1 MNNRQYKV
9 IFSRV
14 LNQLVVVSE
23 LAKSAGKAAVDSVET
38 HFSSNSN
45 KINGLGVNFGK
56 TPLTGVAFA
65 LMLSL
70 GFVWMPQAQAQ
81 EMAIRAD
88 KSAPGNQ
95 QPTVLK
101 TANGL
106 PQVNIQTP
114 SAGGV
119 SRNQYTQFDVAEQGA
134 ILNNARKA
142 AQTQMAGWVQGNP
155 NLARGEAK
163 VILNEVNSANPS
175 RLKGYVEVA
184 GKKADVVIA
193 NPNGIHCDGCGVI
206 NAGRATLTTGKAE
219 VENGNLKG
227 YRVQGGKV
235 TVGEKGMDNRQ
246 ADYTDIISE
255 KAEIKGGVW
264 SNKGIKVTTGK
275 NKVDRTNDSV
285 VYVGEQPAANNPT
298 TPENQS
304 TYSVDVSQL
313 GGMYAEKIH
322 LVDNGQGLGVR
333 NAGHIGASAG
343 DVKIDTQGRIVNE
356 GTISAHSGIDAN
368 AEKNLENRGKLASR
382 QGKIH
387 VQAANIAHTGAI
399 ISQQNAVALNAKH
412 NIEQSGE
419 TLAKGDVAYRAKQ
432 ITADKN
438 ALIAA
443 GITVASSAE
452 GEKRHL
458 DSQSVQGAQLT
469 LAAEDTL
476 LSQGRHL
483 ASGHFLAIAKNTDLS
498 ASHSSSYSNYLES
511 QVSPLNLTRASIF
524 SLGDTD
530 LKAPQQINTEKANL
544 NAGHFTVETKQL
556 NNQQGSWL
564 QRGSAQWS
572 LNLADGLDNRQGSML
587 SNGAFSLR
595 VPLLQ
600 NDQGLLWAGQGVLS
614 AHTNKLHNQQ
624 GQVIAHTADISANSL
639 TNKHGL
645 IFATQAQLQVGELD
659 NTQTKAIGE
668 TPHLGI
674 QAGTLALHTAH
685 LNNQAG
691 GIYVAQSAALNVA
704 QRLDN
709 QQGEIL
715 SNGRIDITNPA
726 LTLMVNNAL
735 GKIESATGMQLQ
747 AKGLIDEGAIK
758 TRGDLD
764 VVLKDSFTLNHAFAV
779 GNNLTFTTE
788 GDFVNNTQ
796 LAVGNRAQIRGQ
808 SLHNNENAEISAMQ
822 TELQGKSIINRGL
835 IDGVVN
841 QLQGEQV
848 RNLGAGRIYGNHLAV
863 EAERIENLDGA
874 TIAARERLDLAF
886 NELLNRDK
894 SLVLSLGQTVIG
906 RHLNELH
913 QAEGK
918 AGVINNE
925 SATMELLGPTVAK
938 VGKINNKDI
947 HVKVRIREEREDFDL
962 YGFEDRH
969 SKTVSEWFRDGVDG
983 RMHHNNGQRRNTAV
997 FDFFDPTKPDVRGS
1011 TGDYWQRKK
1020 FTRIRYVPEKY
1031 DEAPAKLLIG
1041 GDLNLTSDH
1050 VHNQYS
1056 HLLVGGRFTFNQQ
1069 DIQKSG
1075 KEITTGSGKLINED
1089 LEAQLITKDIGS
1101 FYRYE
1106 QVRRK
1111 PGGGRKRLKH
1121 RRDFLDEK
1129 VRSPLAQQPPETVRF
1144 GLVLNTIGESVANTG
1159 TTVDAHATA
1168 IQPTLQGAKL
1178 LAESDTDALYSGK
1191 VNNIKTHLPQ
1201 ITIPQASLYKVNP
1214 QGGSVLIET
1223 DPRFTQKSRW
1233 LSSDYML
1240 KALRN
1245 DPKNILKRLGDGFYE
1260 QRLINEQINQLTGR
1274 RFLDGYLS
1282 DYEQYKALMD
1292 NGVQYA
1298 DKLNLIPGVAL
1309 TAAQMKELTS
1319 DMVWLVKRDVLLKD
1333 GSTTQVLVPQVYIVG
1348 RNTDVDGSGAVISA
1362 NEIVA
1367 DLDNVSNSGV
1377 IAGRHLN
1384 YLHANNIENNGG
1396 VLQGHQMYLLAK
1408 QRLQNLGG
1416 EWRGTHVV
1424 GQGQNI
1430 RVLSTLTETANT
1442 EHDYQK
1448 SIDRTAMINVGDTH
1462 ARGSLALYANED
1474 ITLKGA
1480 LVNVQGGAD
1489 IRAGNRLNFATLETE
1504 SKQNYVNDADNY
1516 YKLHRKQEIGN
1527 RLNIEANALL
1537 EGRRSVEMKGVS
1549 ITGNGTMRV
1558 LSDGDILI
1566 RESRSYEDLSAGSK
1580 SVAKNL
1586 VNKTTT
1592 TRKHEHRYD
1601 LAQASEFDAD
1611 KVILQSNNG
1620 NVSVQGSNVV
1630 AENGLW
1636 AKGKNIEIKE
1646 AENRVYSQDIE
1657 MKQKSGLM
1665 GAGIGFTI
1673 GQQKQALEVDQTRLS
1688 ASGSQVGSLHGNTT
1702 IIADNNYTQT
1712 ASALSAIKGD
1722 VNILAKNA
1730 KIQAADDKYESNMK
1744 QTFEQKGLTIALT
1757 SPILDAIN
1765 AVQGAV
1771 KSAQTMGKSKSSR
1784 VNAMAVANTAYSSVQ
1799 AGRAVAGL
1807 AGMGAGAGQSGG
1819 DSSGI
1824 KISITY
1830 GQQQS
1835 ESKTHVE
1842 GKTAAKSQV
1851 NADGK
1856 VNIVAT
1862 AVGKDANIDI
1872 IGSDVSGKQGTT
1884 LIADNQVNIKAAE
1897 QTHMERS
1904 TNKSSGFNVGVAIAI
1919 GKGVSAGL
1927 TVGGNYGKGYGNGD
1941 EVSYVASHVGD
1952 SNSKTVI
1959 QAGGDAN
1966 LIGAQVIGKRVEVSA
1981 ENLNIESLQDKA
1993 TYDGKQMNVS
2003 GSVTVGYGVAVGGSY
2018 NRSKIHSDYASVN
2031 EQAGIFAGDDG
2042 YDVEV
2047 RNHTELKG
2055 AIITS
2060 TQQAENAS
2068 RNRLSTETLAYSNIE
2083 NHANY
2088 SGTSIGVAGGFALGG
2103 GKSMA
2108 KDVGRVKLMELG
2120 TNYQSKGRGILE
2132 QSDTEG
2138 TGKLTLNKAIG
2149 FGHDSDHANSVTRAG
2164 INTNNIVIR
2173 NESLQFDKTGK
2184 APQELL
2190 TSIRTDIT
2198 TDSVGKNFGKLDNH
2212 FDKDRVQ
2219 KELALQ
2225 VEVTQAFDKNRQD
2238 AKDFVLRKADELF
2251 LEAQK
2256 ERYEHGGHETMKS
2269 KALEGKAHDL
2279 SQWVSYVDTALGAF
2293 WGFELGGLVTSVAQ
2307 VIGQG
2312 ADYHRN
2318 AVEHVSNGQVYKVDC
2333 SGAAAQYYCRDG
2345 SGENSVKAAIT
2356 GNSLDYTPK
2365 DKESGWDGDAM
2376 EIYNVEDI
2384 QSVDGKNV
2392 VISNPGIYN
2401 SKYEAFRNAVK
2412 QNPNAAAS
2420 GNLYVVVNNPTYEAI
2435 PFLSEVIF
2443 HASYDKMNEVF
2454 GGRLPLT
2461 NAEKANDVIYRHAA
2475 QNNVKLEQSNHS
2487 RGSLTGSVSLQYTN
2501 RKYLDKDG
2509 KPIPVPLEKVRLVG
2523 AAANAERFYEV
2534 LERNN
2539 YVNENGIS
2547 TTLGQASH
2555 NQDFVT
2561 IPVGGNKATGGN
2573 CNGLCYSHSGYY
2585 GKVPKKELVDRE
2597 GNIIL
2602 NNDGNPVINPEYREY
2617 MRLWGDDKSNY
2628 SAPNILVKD
2637 KDGNFHYIPINQ
2649 GFGTIEY
2656 GGRKYYEN
2664 IY

>member
-23 LAKSAGKAAVDSVET
+23 LAKSAGKAAVGSVET

-45 KINGLGVNFGK
+45 KINGLGVNLGK

-95 QPTVLK
+95 QPSVLK

-119 SRNQYTQFDVAEQGA
+119 SRNQYSQFDVAEQGA

-285 VYVGEQPAANNPT
+285 VYVGEQPATNSQA
-298 TPENQS
+298 TPESQS
-304 TYSVDVSQL
+304 SYSVDVSQL

-333 NAGHIGASAG
+333 NAGHIGASVG
-343 DVKIDTQGRIVNE
+343 DVKIDSQGRIVNE

-419 TLAKGDVAYRAKQ
+419 TLAKGDVTYRAKQ

-452 GEKRHL
+452 SEKRHL

-469 LAAEDTL
+469 LAAEDML

-483 ASGHFLAIAKNTDLS
+483 ASGYFLGIAKNTDLS
-498 ASHSSSYSNYLES
+498 ASHSSSYSNHLES

-524 SLGDTD
+524 SLGDTG

-564 QRGSAQWS
+564 QHGSAQWS
-572 LNLADGLDNRQGSML
+572 LNLADSLDNRKGAML
-587 SNGAFSLR
+587 SHGAFSLR

-600 NDQGLLWAGQGVLS
+600 NNQGLLWAGQGVLS
-614 AHTNKLHNQQ
+614 AQTNKLHNQQ
-624 GQVIAHTADISANSL
+624 GQIIAHTADISANSL

-645 IFATQAQLQVGELD
+645 IFATQAQLQVNELD
-659 NTQTKAIGE
+659 NTQTKATGE
-668 TPHLGI
+668 TPYLGI
-674 QAGTLALHTAH
+674 QAGALGLHTAH

-709 QQGEIL
+709 RQGEIL
-715 SNGRIDITNPA
+715 SNGRIDMTNPT

-764 VVLKDSFTLNHAFAV
+764 VALQDSFTLNHAFAV
-779 GNNLTFTTE
+779 GNNLTFTTQ

-848 RNLGAGRIYGNHLAV
+848 RNLGSGRIYGNHLAV

-925 SATMELLGPTVAK
+925 SATMELLGPTVAE

-947 HVKVRIREEREDFDL
+947 HVKVRIREEKEDFDL
-962 YGFEDRH
+962 YAFEDRH

-997 FDFFDPTKPDVRGS
+997 FDFFDPTKTDVRGS

-1075 KEITTGSGKLINED
+1075 KEITAGSGKLINED

-1144 GLVLNTIGESVANTG
+1144 GLVLNTIDESVANTG

-1168 IQPTLQGAKL
+1168 IQPTLQDVKL
-1178 LAESDTDALYSGK
+1178 LAESDTDALYSSK
-1191 VNNIKTHLPQ
+1191 VNNIKTHLPH

-1319 DMVWLVKRDVLLKD
+1319 DMVWLVKRDVILRD

-1448 SIDRTAMINVGDTH
+1448 SIDRTAMINVGDTQ
-1462 ARGSLALYANED
+1462 ARGSLVLYANED

-1558 LSDGDILI
+1558 VSDGDILI

-1611 KVILQSNNG
+1611 KVILQSNHG

-1665 GAGIGFTI
+1665 GAGIGFTV

-1702 IIADNNYTQT
+1702 IIADNNYIQT

-1722 VNILAKNA
+1722 VNILAENA
-1730 KIQAADDKYESNMK
+1730 KIQAVDDKYESNMK

-1799 AGRAVAGL
+1799 AGRAVTGL
-1807 AGMGAGAGQSGG
+1807 AGMGTGAGQSGG

-1851 NADGK
+1851 NADGQ

-1966 LIGAQVIGKRVEVSA
+1966 LIGSQVIGKRVEVSA

-2047 RNHTELKG
+2047 RNKVSSVGG
-2055 AIITS
+2055 AILSSAIKEKNQITAQDFEYANIQNYSNAKSSAIGLMGGFSVARDQTSEEDKKLNETYRKGREGETFDRANPNKANQLPVKFGLGKDDVHS
-2060 TQQAENAS
+2060 TDLYAAAKIGLANLASNSSQRESDQSITNAVISDGNFNIGSAEGKKNIEAIKKSTEQQANKLEKVDYAGMLKTVEQDVVTIQDFAKNVGGSMDEAYRTMFIAEHRMFTHKIGKNGKPVKDPEIMAKINEEADSKGVNRKEYLKQQLDKGRNIYLLHELSDQERNQLQKVTYTDPKTGKTESKYVVAFNGIFNDRNAAAKFAVQNYIASKDEKTGDINKRIYKDVYFVHHPKANNSFSELLVAGYEKMFESSFGKFLGMDNSSLQAINIMNQYGKDGLYLGSHS
-2068 RNRLSTETLAYSNIE
+2068 RGTLTISNALKVLNTEDNQAKRLLSATTIKMVGPAADVTRADSYLSQLQTGKERTTSDGAIRIE
-2083 NHANY
+2083 NHKEDPVG
-2088 SGTSIGVAGGFALGG
+2088 SMPVLLGG
-2103 GKSMA
+2103 NPATTFENHKNNGWLK
-2108 KDVGRVKLMELG
+2108 VKLDMFSDDVSSVHNCHGLG
-2120 TNYQSKGRGILE
+2120 QRQCITDGYRK
-2132 QSDTEG
+2132 EG
-2138 TGKLTLNKAIG
+2138 DLKMG
-2149 FGHDSDHANSVTRAG
+2149 
-2164 INTNNIVIR
+2164 
-2173 NESLQFDKTGK
+2173 NE
-2184 APQELL
+2184 
-2190 TSIRTDIT
+2190 T
-2198 TDSVGKNFGKLDNH
+2198 TI
-2212 FDKDRVQ
+2212 
-2219 KELALQ
+2219 
-2225 VEVTQAFDKNRQD
+2225 
-2238 AKDFVLRKADELF
+2238 
-2251 LEAQK
+2251 
-2256 ERYEHGGHETMKS
+2256 
-2269 KALEGKAHDL
+2269 
-2279 SQWVSYVDTALGAF
+2279 
-2293 WGFELGGLVTSVAQ
+2293 FEL
-2307 VIGQG
+2307 
-2312 ADYHRN
+2312 
-2318 AVEHVSNGQVYKVDC
+2318 
-2333 SGAAAQYYCRDG
+2333 
-2345 SGENSVKAAIT
+2345 NSI
-2356 GNSLDYTPK
+2356 N
-2365 DKESGWDGDAM
+2365 KE
-2376 EIYNVEDI
+2376 
-2384 QSVDGKNV
+2384 
-2392 VISNPGIYN
+2392 
-2401 SKYEAFRNAVK
+2401 
-2412 QNPNAAAS
+2412 
-2420 GNLYVVVNNPTYEAI
+2420 
-2435 PFLSEVIF
+2435 
-2443 HASYDKMNEVF
+2443 
-2454 GGRLPLT
+2454 
-2461 NAEKANDVIYRHAA
+2461 AN
-2475 QNNVKLEQSNHS
+2475 K
-2487 RGSLTGSVSLQYTN
+2487 
-2501 RKYLDKDG
+2501 
-2509 KPIPVPLEKVRLVG
+2509 
-2523 AAANAERFYEV
+2523 
-2534 LERNN
+2534 
-2539 YVNENGIS
+2539 
-2547 TTLGQASH
+2547 
-2555 NQDFVT
+2555 
-2561 IPVGGNKATGGN
+2561 
-2573 CNGLCYSHSGYY
+2573 
-2585 GKVPKKELVDRE
+2585 
-2597 GNIIL
+2597 
-2602 NNDGNPVINPEYREY
+2602 
-2617 MRLWGDDKSNY
+2617 
-2628 SAPNILVKD
+2628 
-2637 KDGNFHYIPINQ
+2637 
-2649 GFGTIEY
+2649 
-2656 GGRKYYEN
+2656 
-2664 IY
+2664 